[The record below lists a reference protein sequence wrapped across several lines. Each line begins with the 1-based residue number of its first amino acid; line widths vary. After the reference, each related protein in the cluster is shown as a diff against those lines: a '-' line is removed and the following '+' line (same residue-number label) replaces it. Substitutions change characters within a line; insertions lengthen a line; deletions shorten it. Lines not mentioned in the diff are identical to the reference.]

1 MACLARP
8 LARGGSCRPG
18 LAQSSA
24 AQARRSHWSQTRAAL
39 HSTVGLTLLTGH
51 EPEPEPDYCRN
62 YVSYGPICMLHMYV
76 SYGLCRR
83 PTSGKHPALCGSI
96 RDSCVWTLEPAS
108 DQCVWC
114 PGDVSS
120 KAVSVQSHSKPGTRQ
135 PCPYVLGGH
144 VGCSGDLMGDFCP
157 KDADLSLPFAS
168 FAASVGRRRSPFS
181 ALAFRCTLA
190 LHASQPALRF

>member
-1 MACLARP
+1 
-8 LARGGSCRPG
+8 
-18 LAQSSA
+18 
-24 AQARRSHWSQTRAAL
+24 
-39 HSTVGLTLLTGH
+39 
-51 EPEPEPDYCRN
+51 
-62 YVSYGPICMLHMYV
+62 MLHMYV

-157 KDADLSLPFAS
+157 KDADLLYLCPSLRSLRP
-168 FAASVGRRRSPFS
+168 SVGGEALFPLWPFDAHWPCTRRNQLCVSDCASDQRGDECGSTRKGS
-181 ALAFRCTLA
+181 ALGC
-190 LHASQPALRF
+190 